1 MSKVIG
7 LQFSKKDNPA
17 KTNKDTKKDNP
28 NKDTKK
34 DNPNKENNET
44 K

>member
-28 NKDTKK
+28 NK
-34 DNPNKENNET
+34 ENNET